1 MQYRGDEGTYLIV
14 NVVTVEGK
22 DGKGMYE
29 MHLAAND
36 CRAEKLSLSCKED
49 QLAFGKGKLLGSP
62 GVTEVFETVSELP
75 VAGDVAGKYNGRLAL
90 CFRERSR
97 KDRLSALT
105 CESETRVYFVTT

>member
-1 MQYRGDEGTYLIV
+1 MQYRGDERTYLIV

-36 CRAEKLSLSCKED
+36 CRTEKLSLSCKED

-97 KDRLSALT
+97 KDLWSCANM
-105 CESETRVYFVTT
+105 